1 MHITQY
7 IITCLLICNALFFGY
22 DTVIAQKVN
31 LSGIINNYA
40 RVLQLDNCKNYIK
53 VDNSFGFEAGDK
65 AILIQ
70 LKGASINTDDS
81 STFGDMID
89 FKGAGNAEVVEISSV
104 QNDLI
109 NLKYSPLLD
118 YYPSDAPVQLVSLP
132 GYDTA
137 TITSKLTAKPWDGLT
152 GGVLAFDI
160 RLALDIS
167 GTIDISGR
175 GYRGGSP
182 QNAIPNKNQIYS
194 ALGYRYSKL
203 LTDSAGEKGE
213 GIAILKDS
221 YASGRG
227 APANAGGGGNAHNSG
242 GGGGGNGGD
251 GGKGSLEFGGTN
263 FDLGGRPGRH
273 INYDTFIAIKKAK
286 IFMGGGGG
294 GGHHNNQ
301 LATAGGAGGGIAYIR
316 ANNMIIR
323 QGAQIFSNGDDVFAI
338 AGNDGSGGGGAGGT
352 IFFDVQRFIF
362 FDSLQVQAK
371 GGVGGSNNAGG
382 NHGPGGGGGGGIV
395 SFLYVKP
402 PQITPTISG
411 GFPGTVIATKNTHTA
426 DTGKI
431 GKTYENVQLAES
443 RRTALSV
450 RNAKDTTVCA
460 NTLLNL
466 WVEPSGGR
474 PPFRYLWT
482 GPNIDDPLS
491 QYPNVRP
498 SQSTTYNVSITD
510 SFDCVIMGRVNVVIR
525 PAPKLDIPI
534 KTYTACKGDTIVL
547 TADSPE
553 QVYWYPSK
561 GLLEDKGSKVH
572 CIVDT
577 NTLYT
582 VQVLSPQ
589 GCPSIDTIFINLLQA
604 PTISGFN
611 KSESICPGD
620 SISLLQISTINGN
633 PPFTMYWHSSEFR
646 IDTLNTDF
654 SVLSYTVKPGTSVY
668 YHFTLLDGSGC
679 KTKDSVLVSI
689 LPIPDLQHIPDT
701 IVCKNGTIQLW
712 AKGGFRY
719 SWTPSEGLSDSTSAN
734 PLASPV
740 SSTNYTVTAFNDS
753 GCSVQSSIFLKVV
766 DSPLKPILIQKD
778 DTLFAGAINGRFQWY
793 RNNNTITGATD
804 SLFII
809 DSAGF
814 YKVEVYTPDNCI
826 HYSDSVFCAIG
837 TALLTIGNASI
848 SNGEIAVLPIS
859 LMNQQDIQISKVNAL
874 EITMSWNSSIA
885 SFERIDPKG
894 SQISLINEAD
904 STVFSGIFPITE
916 NQTLLGNIYI
926 KGLLG
931 DNIASNIHIRS
942 YKPKNGILKLNK
954 QDGLIGLNDICYE
967 GGIRLW
973 KSDKTVQRAF
983 IQIAPQPIND
993 KADIHLLL
1001 PEKGQ
1006 YTLKAITVTGEIIP
1020 LIQGYSSIGYS
1031 HHSIDCKNLP
1041 SGVLQILLQTPT
1053 ESIMESSLIIR

>member
-1 MHITQY
+1 M
-7 IITCLLICNALFFGY
+7 
-22 DTVIAQKVN
+22 
-31 LSGIINNYA
+31 
-40 RVLQLDNCKNYIK
+40 
-53 VDNSFGFEAGDK
+53 
-65 AILIQ
+65 
-70 LKGASINTDDS
+70 
-81 STFGDMID
+81 
-89 FKGAGNAEVVEISSV
+89 
-104 QNDLI
+104 
-109 NLKYSPLLD
+109 
-118 YYPSDAPVQLVSLP
+118 
-132 GYDTA
+132 
-137 TITSKLTAKPWDGLT
+137 
-152 GGVLAFDI
+152 
-160 RLALDIS
+160 
-167 GTIDISGR
+167 
-175 GYRGGSP
+175 
-182 QNAIPNKNQIYS
+182 
-194 ALGYRYSKL
+194 
-203 LTDSAGEKGE
+203 
-213 GIAILKDS
+213 
-221 YASGRG
+221 
-227 APANAGGGGNAHNSG
+227 
-242 GGGGGNGGD
+242 
-251 GGKGSLEFGGTN
+251 
-263 FDLGGRPGRH
+263 
-273 INYDTFIAIKKAK
+273 
-286 IFMGGGGG
+286 
-294 GGHHNNQ
+294 
-301 LATAGGAGGGIAYIR
+301 
-316 ANNMIIR
+316 
-323 QGAQIFSNGDDVFAI
+323 
-338 AGNDGSGGGGAGGT
+338 
-352 IFFDVQRFIF
+352 
-362 FDSLQVQAK
+362 
-371 GGVGGSNNAGG
+371 
-382 NHGPGGGGGGGIV
+382 
-395 SFLYVKP
+395 
-402 PQITPTISG
+402 
-411 GFPGTVIATKNTHTA
+411 
-426 DTGKI
+426 
-431 GKTYENVQLAES
+431 
-443 RRTALSV
+443 
-450 RNAKDTTVCA
+450 
-460 NTLLNL
+460 
-466 WVEPSGGR
+466 
-474 PPFRYLWT
+474 
-482 GPNIDDPLS
+482 S

-654 SVLSYTVKPGTSVY
+654 SVLSYTVKPGTSAY

-679 KTKDSVLVSI
+679 KTKDSVFVSI

-712 AKGGFRY
+712 AKGGSRY

-778 DTLFAGAINGRFQWY
+778 DTLFAGAINGSFLWY

-916 NQTLLGNIYI
+916 NQTLLGNIYM

-993 KADIHLLL
+993 IADIHLLL

-1053 ESIMESSLIIR
+1053 ESIMESILIIR